1 MLLRTTLFVTGAVV
15 MSLEFLASRTLATE
29 FGDNLPVWGALIG
42 TFIGAL
48 SLGYWLGGVLA
59 DRYPSRVSLAA
70 VIAVSGLFTSA
81 MVWPT
86 RAITGAIYE
95 MQIAGASS
103 AWAKPLLACS
113 VIYLVPVALL
123 GAVSPYCVKLAAHDL
138 SKIGKKVGGLYA
150 VSSLGSIF
158 GTFFTAFY
166 LIEVRWGVR
175 ATIRYEGI
183 LLIVLA
189 ALLLAI
195 QLLPRRAAA

>member
-1 MLLRTTLFVTGAVV
+1 
-15 MSLEFLASRTLATE
+15 
-29 FGDNLPVWGALIG
+29 
-42 TFIGAL
+42 
-48 SLGYWLGGVLA
+48 
-59 DRYPSRVSLAA
+59 
-70 VIAVSGLFTSA
+70 
-81 MVWPT
+81 
-86 RAITGAIYE
+86 
-95 MQIAGASS
+95 
-103 AWAKPLLACS
+103 
-113 VIYLVPVALL
+113 
-123 GAVSPYCVKLAAHDL
+123 VKLAAHDL